1 MGWAGA
7 EAAHGEEVL
16 TCTCAPDS
24 TAPARGRMLVESWG
38 PKLDPEVLQIAR
50 LLVSELVSLSIR
62 SQDHARAQS
71 DVEVALRLNP
81 WRLRIEVMR
90 ESARFIFPAADA
102 ETADLS
108 LSLVDEL
115 ADRWGMSRTSNG
127 TVCWLEINC

>member
-1 MGWAGA
+1 
-7 EAAHGEEVL
+7 
-16 TCTCAPDS
+16 
-24 TAPARGRMLVESWG
+24 MLVESWAA
-38 PKLDPEVLQIAR
+38 KLDPEVLQIAR

-62 SQDHARAQS
+62 SQDHARADS
-71 DVEVALRLNP
+71 DVEVCLKLNP
-81 WRLRIEVMR
+81 WRMRIEVMR

-127 TVCWLEINC
+127 TVCWLEIDC